1 MKNTIFCSVTAILC
15 TAILSIT
22 TMTGING
29 IADAKIKAAEKFAQ
43 SVPGNS
49 SVSDSFVSDEESSY
63 ESTDTPQTPSDV
75 PTDTPADTPTDTPAD
90 ENLPTSGATENKPDA
105 PDTMTTE
112 EIVKMFNT
120 SANKIKT
127 DAVKVVKNYEKRVVN
142 EDKLVFPEA
151 IEKTGRDMIKTFM
164 ADDTE
169 PIVYDT
175 KEEIRNEYI
184 VPDQDY
190 VSKLQP
196 STVQTATC
204 VDKGSTY
211 EIYFKL
217 KEERNPHAGS
227 GVAAVC
233 DVIEPHEVTE
243 KNLPFIKRFDATY
256 YNCEIK
262 ATIDKKTGR
271 MIHTY
276 YSTPVVLDMT
286 LNLFGTHDVQAGF
299 TFIKDYTITY

>member
-1 MKNTIFCSVTAILC
+1 MKNTIFYSVTAILC

-29 IADAKIKAAEKFAQ
+29 IAEAKIEAAEKFAQ

-49 SVSDSFVSDEESSY
+49 SVSDSFVSDEENSY

-75 PTDTPADTPTDTPAD
+75 PTDTPTYTPTDTPAD

-142 EDKLVFPEA
+142 EDKLIFPEA

-196 STVQTATC
+196 ATVQTATC

-243 KNLPFIKRFDATY
+243 KNLPFIKRFEASY